1 MRFSAA
7 RFGAA
12 CEYAQLNRQTGG
24 RGRGDRNPVCY
35 GSCVCKARPCA
46 DTSLED
52 RSIAA
57 FRFIHTADIHL
68 DSPLKSL
75 ALRDPDLAVLIGS
88 ATRAAFSTIID
99 LCLDEQVDALIIA
112 GDLYDGAQTS
122 MKTARFLAG
131 ELGRL
136 STAGI
141 PAFIIRG
148 NHDAMSK
155 VTKELVLPGSVKL
168 FGARAETHMIER
180 GAGAKPVAVH
190 GLSFANPTAP
200 ESLVPRYKPAIADAI
215 NIGILHTSLGGAP
228 GHDAYAPCSPAD
240 LEGLDY
246 DYWAL
251 GHIHSRQVITG
262 RSTIVMPGMPQG
274 RDINEA
280 GPKSVSLVSI
290 TDTGEVSVEERPTA
304 LAEFARVT
312 VDASGFDEWRDL
324 AESLT
329 TVLTQ
334 ARQAATA
341 RELVV
346 RLTITGA
353 TELAWR
359 MRRDTDV
366 LLTEARE
373 RGARIGSVWIEKI
386 ELNCD
391 RPEMV
396 LSDTANVAPLQE
408 IRRLID
414 DDILGSDAFETRL
427 SGIAGNLL
435 TQLPND
441 ETLRN
446 RFGTDE
452 TDARARLA
460 KLAREGVDDVLSR
473 FHAGP
478 GAQDETG

>member
-1 MRFSAA
+1 M
-7 RFGAA
+7 
-12 CEYAQLNRQTGG
+12 LWLL
-24 RGRGDRNPVCY
+24 
-35 GSCVCKARPCA
+35 CVQARPCA

-75 ALRDPDLAVLIGS
+75 ALRDPDLADLIGS
-88 ATRAAFSTIID
+88 ATRAAFSAIID

-131 ELGRL
+131 ELDRL
-136 STAGI
+136 SNAGI

-155 VTKELVLPGSVKL
+155 VTRELVLPGSVKL
-168 FGARAETHMIER
+168 FGAGGKKQMAETHMIER
-180 GAGAKPVAVH
+180 DAGAKPVAMH

-228 GHDAYAPCSPAD
+228 GHDAYAPCRPAD
-240 LEGLDY
+240 LEALGY

-304 LAEFARVT
+304 IAEFAQVT
-312 VDASGFDEWRDL
+312 VDASGLDEWRDL

-334 ARQAATA
+334 AGQAATA

-346 RLTITGA
+346 RLAITGA
-353 TELAWR
+353 TGLAWR
-359 MRRDTDV
+359 MRRDADL

-386 ELNCD
+386 EIDCD
-391 RPEMV
+391 RPKLV
-396 LSDTANVAPLQE
+396 VSDTANIAPLQE

-414 DDILGSDAFETRL
+414 NDILGSDAFQTRL
-427 SGIAGNLL
+427 SAIAGNLL
-435 TQLPND
+435 AQLPND

-452 TDARARLA
+452 TDAGARLA
-460 KLAREGVDDVLSR
+460 ELAREGVDNVLAR
-473 FHAGP
+473 FHASP